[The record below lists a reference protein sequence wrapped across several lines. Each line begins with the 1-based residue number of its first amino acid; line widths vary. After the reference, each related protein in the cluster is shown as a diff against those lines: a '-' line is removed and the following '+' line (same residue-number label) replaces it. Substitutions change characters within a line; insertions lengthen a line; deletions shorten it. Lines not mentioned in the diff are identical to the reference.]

1 MSGAILTIQVQ
12 FMCRSPW
19 WAGFTRDEQ
28 DIRDDWR
35 FLMAKMFYTL
45 EEAAARLGMD
55 GAEVQSLAESGQLQ
69 EFRDRDKLMF
79 KVEQVDLLAGDGDI
93 DDDITLADTSGGM
106 EPISLSSSGSATS
119 FGLESSKDGTGVS
132 IFEPD
137 DGDVV
142 DANADTLVSG
152 GGLGGS
158 GFSMDAGASG
168 SGLAQLAFEP
178 DDTSL
183 GGNLLD
189 DLAADS
195 HAGASRGGSAIC
207 DTAFGGS
214 VAGALFEGTSSSG
227 SEFAASPAMMP
238 MAGGEPYDG
247 PASGLFGGAAL
258 GMILLLL
265 LALAIMVL
273 GMTGGSQQLLGKVD
287 TNMLY
292 MIAGGG
298 AAVVVLF
305 AVVGWVMLRKS

>member
-1 MSGAILTIQVQ
+1 
-12 FMCRSPW
+12 
-19 WAGFTRDEQ
+19 
-28 DIRDDWR
+28 
-35 FLMAKMFYTL
+35 MAKMFYSL
-45 EEAAARLGMD
+45 DEAAAKLGMD
-55 GAEVQSLAESGQLQ
+55 ETEVQSLAESGQLQ

-79 KVEQVDLLAGDGDI
+79 KVEQVDLLAGDADI
-93 DDDITLADTSGGM
+93 DDDITLAEDTAAGI
-106 EPISLSSSGSATS
+106 EPISLSSTGSAS
-119 FGLESSKDGTGVS
+119 AFSLESSGEGTGVS

-137 DGDVV
+137 DGDAV

-158 GFSMDAGASG
+158 GFNMDAGASG

-195 HAGASRGGSAIC
+195 QAGASQGGSAIG

-214 VAGALFEGTSSSG
+214 VAGALFEGTSGSD
-227 SEFAASPAMMP
+227 SEFAPAAPAMMP
-238 MAGGEPYDG
+238 MAGAEPYDG
-247 PASGLFGGAAL
+247 AASGLFGGAAL
-258 GMILLLL
+258 GMVILLMVS
-265 LALAIMVL
+265 LAVMVL
-273 GMTGGSQQLLGKVD
+273 GMTGGSQQILGKVD

-298 AAVVVLF
+298 AGIIVIF
-305 AVVGWVMLRKS
+305 AIVGWVMLRKS